1 MNITIETIRN
11 PENMD
16 RRILKQLKDISRKEQ
31 LERNKQVGFP
41 RAKTYGGKETS
52 RDERRKNKNKLR
64 EYLD

>member
-1 MNITIETIRN
+1 MNVTIEPIRSLD
-11 PENMD
+11 NMN
-16 RRILKQLKDISRKEQ
+16 RRIIKQIKEASRKEQ

-41 RAKTYGGKETS
+41 RAKTYGGKDNS